1 MSRGLSSE
9 VTTAL
14 ATNGFRLATLIYIE
28 VGNSI
33 YRITDFGVDL
43 TDLDFQLYT
52 SSADLIDIA
61 SVSETG
67 ALRVNSFDLV
77 LSGANQAFISA
88 FLQND
93 YIDKRALIKRAVV
106 SSENAVTGSFVFFDG
121 RISSFKIEDSESDS
135 KLSISIASHWSDF
148 EKVNNRKTNLNS
160 QKVHFPNDLGFQ
172 YASKVVKDLRWGRK
186 S

>member
-1 MSRGLSSE
+1 MSRGLSSGI
-9 VTTAL
+9 TDAL
-14 ATNGFRLATLIYIE
+14 ASNGFRLATLIYIE
-28 VGNSI
+28 VGNSV
-33 YRITDFGVDL
+33 YRMTDFGVDL
-43 TDLDFQLYT
+43 TDLDLQFYT
-52 SSADLIDIA
+52 SSADVIDIA

-67 ALRVNSFDLV
+67 ALKVNSFDLV

-106 SSENAVTGSFVFFDG
+106 SPQNEVTGSFVFFDG

-135 KLSISIASHWSDF
+135 KISISIASHWSDF

-160 QKVHFPNDLGFQ
+160 QKVHFPSDLGFE

-186 S
+186 G